1 VSKLPNAE
9 NAFVDI
15 RKLTEYL
22 LDPLHH
28 RSRHKARVFR
38 AALGIGREDAEW
50 LQERLLSAVH
60 SEEARFTY
68 SDEFGKRYELDFDLV
83 GLDRDVTIR
92 SSWIVLHGETFPRF
106 VGCYIL

>member
-1 VSKLPNAE
+1 MSKLPNAE

-15 RKLTEYL
+15 RILTEYL
-22 LDPLHH
+22 LDPLHDRGKH
-28 RSRHKARVFR
+28 TARVFR

-50 LQERLLSAVH
+50 LQGQLLSAAH
-60 SEEARFTY
+60 SEEVRFTDN
-68 SDEFGKRYELDFDLV
+68 DEFGERYELDFILV

-92 SSWIVLHGETFPRF
+92 SSWIILHGETFPRF